1 MNVDEKISLHFK
13 PNSATPSPN
22 QTTTLML
29 SSSPYYINTN
39 EGHYSCGV
47 NDPFI
52 PTSNP

>member
-47 NDPFI
+47 NDPSI
-52 PTSNP
+52 PTSNS